1 MPAPDI
7 QWSAQ
12 NAARTPRAQ
21 PGLRARHDVVDAVF
35 TGLLQYCAWKSGAP
49 NTSTFSREVGAGSR
63 KHTTSKQKE
72 PVGR

>member
-1 MPAPDI
+1 
-7 QWSAQ
+7 
-12 NAARTPRAQ
+12 
-21 PGLRARHDVVDAVF
+21 LRIRHDVVDAVF

-49 NTSTFSREVGAGSR
+49 NTSTFSREAGAGSR